1 MSLFKYPSKSVDIVQ
16 RSFNDL
22 PRSTENFY
30 DRAKDDHNDGDCSP
44 TTSRSTSPV
53 LFYLENKNLAVCAC
67 IISLLLLLLIGLGI
81 FLLNK
86 LIRPVI
92 INTTVNNH
100 YGFLNMTNATT
111 ATVNTTAL
119 SSRLTTTTTRP
130 VFMLLKRSS
139 VDMLMTTTMTMTTT
153 MMLTEDAAAA
163 PIFKMK
169 TLLAENYSSACPPN
183 RWGSQC
189 ENLCKPCGLGTCH
202 PATGD
207 CMCPADIY
215 GEFCDLWKGN
225 ESSVG
230 LDSTAHG
237 CFLFQSMTN
246 QNEAT

>member
-1 MSLFKYPSKSVDIVQ
+1 MDIVQ

-30 DRAKDDHNDGDCSP
+30 DRAKDDPNDGDCSP

-81 FLLNK
+81 FFLNK

-100 YGFLNMTNATT
+100 YGFLNMTNTT
-111 ATVNTTAL
+111 TTVNATAL
-119 SSRLTTTTTRP
+119 SSRLTTSRP
-130 VFMLLKRSS
+130 IAMLLKRSS
-139 VDMLMTTTMTMTTT
+139 VDMLMTTTTTAT
-153 MMLTEDAAAA
+153 MMADEAAAA

-202 PATGD
+202 PTTGE

-225 ESSVG
+225 ASGVG
-230 LDSTAHG
+230 FECSCVC
-237 CFLFQSMTN
+237 CFSG
-246 QNEAT
+246 